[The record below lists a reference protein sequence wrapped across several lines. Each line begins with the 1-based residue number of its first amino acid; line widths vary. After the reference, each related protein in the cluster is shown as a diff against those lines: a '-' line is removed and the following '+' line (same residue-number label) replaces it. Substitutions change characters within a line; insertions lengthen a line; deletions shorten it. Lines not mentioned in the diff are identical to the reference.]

1 MRPALCDHIGLFT
14 DNAARLKEFYED
26 ILGFSVMHE
35 SVLPMS
41 TVEQI
46 FGVKCDCRFIKLFK
60 NDFMLEIFEPLSTN
74 LDKRVAS
81 SVGVNHWGYSVDNR
95 EAFVAELRKNGA
107 HVIEVERNGHSVY
120 FITDPD
126 ENRIEIRECNK

>member
-1 MRPALCDHIGLFT
+1 MCDHIGLFT
-14 DNAARLKEFYED
+14 ENAARLKEFYED
-26 ILGFSVMHE
+26 ILGFRVKHE
-35 SVLPMS
+35 STLPMS
-41 TVEQI
+41 TVERI

-74 LDKRVAS
+74 LGKRVAN
-81 SVGVNHWGYSVDNR
+81 SVGINHWGYCVDNR
-95 EAFVAELRKNGA
+95 ESVVEELRESGV

-126 ENRIEIRECNK
+126 ENRIEIRECHK